1 MSRSPARHGRADLVR
16 LRPLRRH
23 PEDAVPF
30 SRSLADAGF
39 QYFVANVLDGDDET
53 IELLGTAVMPAI
65 D

>member
-1 MSRSPARHGRADLVR
+1 VR